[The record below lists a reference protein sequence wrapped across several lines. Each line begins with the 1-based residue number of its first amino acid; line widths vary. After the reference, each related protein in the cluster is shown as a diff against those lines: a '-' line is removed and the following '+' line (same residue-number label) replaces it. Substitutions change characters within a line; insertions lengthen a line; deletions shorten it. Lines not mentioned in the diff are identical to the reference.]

1 MLDAASSLVPV
12 FLLIA
17 LGAVMRRGRF
27 PGDAFWPAV
36 ESVTYYVF
44 FPALLA
50 RSLAG
55 ADLGGFDPVPMAAAL
70 LSAVFVL
77 AALVLAA
84 RRWLTPDG
92 PAFTSVFQGAVRF
105 NTFVGLGSVAALHG
119 QAGVTLF
126 AVAIAVMIPTLNV
139 LCVGVLA
146 RYAHRGAPPDWR
158 RQIVLLAQNPLIL
171 GCLAGIALNVSGV
184 GVPWGV
190 GSVLDILG
198 RAALPLGLLAV
209 GAGLDLNNVHAAR
222 RLVLIASGLK
232 LVALPL
238 LMSASCAL
246 FGVEGLTRTVTI
258 LWATLP
264 GASNAYILARQ
275 MGGDA
280 TLMASI
286 ITVTTVGA
294 LVTMPVL
301 LTWLP

>member
-1 MLDAASSLVPV
+1 MLEVAGSLVPV

-17 LGAVMRRGRF
+17 LGAVMRRARF

-36 ESVTYYVF
+36 ESATYYLF

-55 ADLGGFDPVPMAAAL
+55 ADLGGFDPAPMAAAL
-70 LSAVFVL
+70 LSAVFAL

-92 PAFTSVFQGAVRF
+92 PAFTSLFQGAVRF
-105 NTFVGLGSVAALHG
+105 NTFVGLGSVSALYG

-146 RYAHRGAPPDWR
+146 RHAHRGARPDWR
-158 RQIVLLAQNPLIL
+158 RQFLLLAQNPLIL
-171 GCLAGIALNVSGV
+171 GCLAGIALNVSGI

-190 GSVLDILG
+190 GGVLEILG

-209 GAGLDLNNVHAAR
+209 GAGLDLGNVHAAR
-222 RLVLIASGLK
+222 RLVLIAGALK

-238 LMSASCAL
+238 LMSASCAV
-246 FGVEGLTRTVTI
+246 FGVDGLTRTVAI
-258 LWATLP
+258 LWAALP

-280 TLMASI
+280 TLMASM
-286 ITVTTVGA
+286 ITVSTVGA

-301 LTWLP
+301 LSLLP